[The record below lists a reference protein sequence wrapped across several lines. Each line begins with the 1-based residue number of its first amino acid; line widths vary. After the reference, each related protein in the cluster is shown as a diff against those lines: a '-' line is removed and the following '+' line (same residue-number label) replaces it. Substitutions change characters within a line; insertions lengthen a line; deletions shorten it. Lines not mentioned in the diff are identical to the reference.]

1 MGDGVPSG
9 FTGSDGLP
17 PGVIP
22 VSESRNVQTGSS
34 RTIIFDSSGTSLP
47 MDVSQVFET
56 NIGTGSPVQP
66 AGGASAYGAPGAPGA
81 MRARVVPGR
90 RQMPA
95 GPARSRRAKS
105 GSRA

>member
-1 MGDGVPSG
+1 MQWIILIVGLSTITPDNLTSIMGDGVPSG

-47 MDVSQVFET
+47 MDVSQV
-56 NIGTGSPVQP
+56 
-66 AGGASAYGAPGAPGA
+66 
-81 MRARVVPGR
+81 
-90 RQMPA
+90 
-95 GPARSRRAKS
+95 SRILVL
-105 GSRA
+105 